1 MAQEAAAAVQAVV
14 RPTIGNMSEM
24 RQALWENMVPGS
36 QEFPVL
42 PQMFTPSPAQVKQMV
57 KVWDSYSNTN
67 RIELVLIMWRD
78 WPAGLSALRAEL
90 EDISTKRELAAKK
103 EKKNRAARQ
112 YHRENKTRINAKKR
126 LARLQKK
133 AASRPLAILDGQP

>member
-42 PQMFTPSPAQVKQMV
+42 PQMFKTTLLKNAPA
-57 KVWDSYSNTN
+57 
-67 RIELVLIMWRD
+67 
-78 WPAGLSALRAEL
+78 
-90 EDISTKRELAAKK
+90 
-103 EKKNRAARQ
+103 
-112 YHRENKTRINAKKR
+112 ENQNE
-126 LARLQKK
+126 
-133 AASRPLAILDGQP
+133 